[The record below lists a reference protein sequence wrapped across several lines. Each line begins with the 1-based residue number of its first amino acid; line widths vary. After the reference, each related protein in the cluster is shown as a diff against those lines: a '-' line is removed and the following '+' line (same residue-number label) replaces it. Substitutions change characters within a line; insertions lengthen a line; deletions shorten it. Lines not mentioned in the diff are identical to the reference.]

1 MVVYL
6 AVWMAAKTVE
16 HLVESTVVRMV
27 LWKVFEMAAYLAV
40 WMAEQKVQCLAVLT
54 ALKMAVYLA
63 VWMVAK
69 KAMWKELKMAGH

>member
-1 MVVYL
+1 
-6 AVWMAAKTVE
+6 MAAKKARWKE
-16 HLVESTVVRMV
+16 LKMVV
-27 LWKVFEMAAYLAV
+27 YLAV